1 MAQNMTNTGYRKLP
15 ASEGNQTKQVPAIIN
30 RIPVRQ
36 ALVPSKEIIYNR
48 PDYVLINNTG
58 SYSFLYA
65 TTGSVGDNA
74 PNLAASFTGVNTD
87 KGYITGSIINAAG
100 AYQGNITPTKLDIN
114 PVAWTRID
122 ATGAVGDITF
132 IYAGRSLPDGGPR

>member
-1 MAQNMTNTGYRKLP
+1 MTNAGYRKLP
-15 ASEGNQTKQVPAIIN
+15 PSEGNQTKQVPAVIN

-48 PDYVLINNTG
+48 PEYVLINNTG

-74 PNLAASFTGVNTD
+74 PNLAASFTGDNTG
-87 KGYITGSIINAAG
+87 KGYQTGSIVHGLSGAG
-100 AYQGNITPTKLDIN
+100 EHGSITPIKLDIN
-114 PVAWTRID
+114 PVAWSRID
-122 ATGAVGDITF
+122 ATGNVGDITF
-132 IYAGRSLPDGGPR
+132 VYAGKSLPDGGPR